1 MKYGW
6 LAILKRPIDGGKLWR
21 GRPIF
26 GASKTW
32 RGPITVALGAAAVL
46 ELQARVLHHIP
57 WLGSIELFDYGSV
70 HAVLLGAAVGGLAE
84 LAELP
89 NSLVKRRLGVP
100 PGGTARGLMSAIFY
114 VWDQVDLLLG
124 FWLAYATVLEPTLV
138 RVGVTLAVA
147 LALHPLLTLA
157 GFWVGVRPTAR

>member
-6 LAILKRPIDGGKLWR
+6 LALLKRPIDGGRHWR

-46 ELQARVLHHIP
+46 ALQAHVLHRIA
-57 WLGSIELFDYGSV
+57 WIASIELFDYGSV
-70 HAVLLGAAVGGLAE
+70 HAALLGAFVGGAAE

-89 NSLVKRRLGVP
+89 NSFVKRRLGVP
-100 PGGTARGLMSAIFY
+100 PGGTARGLASAIFY
-114 VWDQVDLLLG
+114 LWDQIDLLLG
-124 FWLAYATVLEPTLV
+124 FWLAYATVVPLTLLG
-138 RVGVTLAVA
+138 VGATVGFA

-157 GFWVGVRPTAR
+157 GYWLGVRPTAR